1 MTDRSSSLQ
10 RMTEIDQPLRKRPG
24 RPPRVSG
31 DQVVQGALE
40 LLADVPLEQF
50 SLNMLARHLGLSVM
64 ALYTYFPSRDAL
76 LEAVGVRVFE
86 LFEAPKPQDDWQ
98 AYLMEWLRALRR
110 HVVAHPVAFK
120 LMGWN
125 GHVGTAWL
133 GVSMPIAEVLKAQG
147 LSGQR
152 LSLAMAWFTTAA
164 VGMLQGARDSGR
176 FRQMEAIAA
185 ANNLPAGQRDAAIE
199 VWENLQEIDVQATED
214 FLHRGMLLPL
224 KELIAEAK

>member
-1 MTDRSSSLQ
+1 MTQ
-10 RMTEIDQPLRKRPG
+10 AEQMQRKRPG
-24 RPPRVSG
+24 RPPRVTS

-40 LLADVPLEQF
+40 LLGEVPLEEF
-50 SLNMLARHLGLSVM
+50 SLGMLARHLGLSVM

-86 LFEAPKPQDDWQ
+86 LFAAPEAQGDWE
-98 AYLMEWLRALRR
+98 AYLLEWLRALRR

-125 GHVGTAWL
+125 GHVGAAWL
-133 GVSMPIAEVLKAQG
+133 GVSMPIAELLKAQG

-176 FRQMEAIAA
+176 FRQMEAITAA
-185 ANNLPAGQRDAAIE
+185 KELPAGQREAAIE
-199 VWENLQEIDVQATED
+199 VWENLQGIDEEATED
-214 FLHRGMLLPL
+214 FLHRSILLPL
-224 KELIAEAK
+224 TELISGNK